1 MPQPEQQ
8 AREKIDQLLHAAGW
22 LVCDAAAASIHAARG
37 VAIREFP
44 LPGYGFADYLLYV
57 DGKAAGVIEA
67 KKEGVTLTGVE
78 TQSDKY
84 TKGLPAGLPRWRNPL
99 PFSYQSTG
107 IETRF
112 TNGLDPT
119 PRSRPVFAFHQ
130 PKLLADWLNYA
141 PAAQP
146 GEGSAGDLASTFLA
160 RLQAMPPLKEEG
172 LWPAQITAIRNLE
185 NSLKENRPRALIQM
199 ATGSGKTFTS
209 ISFIYRLIKFAGA
222 RRILFLV
229 DRGNLADQ
237 TLKEFQQ
244 YVSPYNNF
252 KFSEEYIV
260 QRLQGNQIDTT
271 ARVCICTIQRLY
283 FMLKGRELADEDE
296 DMMATGF
303 DGIYK
308 KVPPIEYNPAIPI
321 ETFDIIVTDEA
332 HRSIYNLW
340 AQVLEYFDA
349 YLIGLTAT
357 PGKQTFGF
365 FHQNL
370 VMEYNHEMAV
380 ADGVNVNYDVYRIKT
395 AITEAGSRVEAGYYV
410 EKQERDTRKTRWEE
424 LDDDFAYD
432 PNQLDRDVVTPDQI
446 RTIVRTFRD
455 KLFSEIFPGRTEV
468 PKTLIFAKDDNHAEN
483 IVEILREEFGKG
495 NEFAQKIT
503 YRTTGATPKELISAF
518 RNSYHP
524 RIAVT
529 VDMIATGTDIKPVEI
544 VFFMRAVKSRGFF
557 EQMKGRGVRV
567 INPDDLRAVTP
578 DATAKDH
585 FVIVD
590 AVGVCE
596 QDKTDAR
603 PMEKKPS
610 VSFERLLQAVAF
622 GNTEDDVITSIAGRL
637 ARMEHRISAED
648 DAKIRVA
655 SGGLGLKDLAHQ
667 LVAALSPDPVEA
679 ASRRLPYL
687 PMETADDY
695 AGYGFLDPNAPIE
708 MQRANLPHWR
718 QDEASYFV
726 TFRLADSLPRQ
737 RLIAWREARADW
749 LTRNPRPWSAAQET
763 DYTERFSARIESWLD
778 AGVGSCAL
786 ANPQARELME
796 TALWHFDGER
806 YRLGKYVVAANHVHV
821 IVTPLPGHELSEI
834 LHSWKSYTAKQILQ
848 LAAASGRLPEGAIS
862 IWQKESYDRIVR
874 TSEEL
879 FRIEQYIQRHS
890 EYELSAAVKRRDAA
904 STAMQQART
913 LAAKPLCDPTLRQLI
928 LDIKAKNELTIDHV
942 SQDQVI
948 EAGFSQAA
956 LDRARG
962 LVQSFEQFIADHK
975 DEITALQILYA
986 KPYKQRLT
994 FEAVKELADAIEK
1007 PPYLWNESQ
1016 LWQAYAAL
1024 EASKAKGASGKRILT
1039 DLVSLVRFAIHQ
1051 DNELV
1056 PFPERV
1062 NANFKAWVE
1071 AASRRLAETKRQ
1083 DAASTGFTTEQ
1094 MKWLEMIRDHI
1105 AANLGIEPDDFE
1117 YAPFAQEGG
1126 LGKVHQLFGDELN
1139 TLIEQL
1145 NESLAA

>member
-1 MPQPEQQ
+1 MPLEVE
-8 AREKIDQLLHAAGW
+8 ARGNIDRQLGAAGW
-22 LVCDAAAASIHAARG
+22 HVCDAGQTNIHAALG

-44 LPGYGFADYLLYV
+44 LKSGHGFADYLLYV

-84 TKGLPAGLPRWRNPL
+84 TKGLPDGLPKWHNPL
-99 PFSYQSTG
+99 LFSYQSTG

-112 TNGLDPT
+112 TNGIDPE
-119 PRSRPVFAFHQ
+119 PRSRRVFAFHKPELLFKWLKEDA
-130 PKLLADWLNYA
+130 PKEN
-141 PAAQP
+141 
-146 GEGSAGDLASTFLA
+146 FLA
-160 RLQAMPPLKEEG
+160 RLQAMPPLKEQG
-172 LWPAQITAIRNLE
+172 LWPAQITAIGSLE
-185 NSLKENRPRALIQM
+185 KSLKENRPRALIQM

-260 QRLQGNQIDTT
+260 QRLSGNQIDTT
-271 ARVCICTIQRLY
+271 ARVCICTIQRMY
-283 FMLKGRELADEDE
+283 SMLKGKELPPDLEEESVDKLGGLFKE
-296 DMMATGF
+296 
-303 DGIYK
+303 
-308 KVPPIEYNPAIPI
+308 PEPIEYNPNIPI

-349 YLIGLTAT
+349 YLVGLTAT
-357 PGKQTFGF
+357 PSKQTFGF

-395 AITEAGSRVEAGYYV
+395 AITEGGSRVEAGYYV

-446 RTIVRTFRD
+446 RTVLATFKE
-455 KLFSEIFPGRTEV
+455 KLFSEIFPGRSEV

-483 IVEILREEFGKG
+483 IVKILREEFGKG
-495 NEFAQKIT
+495 NDFAQKIT

-567 INPDDLRAVTP
+567 IAPDDLKAVTP
-578 DATAKDH
+578 DAIAKDH

-596 QDKTDAR
+596 EDKTDAR

-622 GNTEDDVITSIAGRL
+622 GNTEDDVITSIAGRM
-637 ARMEHRISAED
+637 ARMEHRISLED
-648 DAKIRVA
+648 DAKIRTL
-655 SGGLGLKDLAHQ
+655 SGGLGLKDLAHR
-667 LVAALSPDPVEA
+667 LVESLSPDSDQPGK
-679 ASRRLPYL
+679 
-687 PMETADDY
+687 M
-695 AGYGFLDPNAPIE
+695 
-708 MQRANLPHWR
+708 
-718 QDEASYFV
+718 
-726 TFRLADSLPRQ
+726 
-737 RLIAWREARADW
+737 
-749 LTRNPRPWSAAQET
+749 
-763 DYTERFSARIESWLD
+763 RIE
-778 AGVGSCAL
+778 
-786 ANPQARELME
+786 
-796 TALWHFDGER
+796 
-806 YRLGKYVVAANHVHV
+806 
-821 IVTPLPGHELSEI
+821 
-834 LHSWKSYTAKQILQ
+834 
-848 LAAASGRLPEGAIS
+848 
-862 IWQKESYDRIVR
+862 
-874 TSEEL
+874 
-879 FRIEQYIQRHS
+879 
-890 EYELSAAVKRRDAA
+890 
-904 STAMQQART
+904 
-913 LAAKPLCDPTLRQLI
+913 AAKPLCDPALRQLI
-928 LDIKAKNELTIDHV
+928 LDIKAKNEITIDHV

-956 LDRARG
+956 LDRAKG
-962 LVQSFEQFIADHK
+962 LVQSFEQFIKDHK
-975 DEITALQILYA
+975 DEITALQILYS

-994 FEAVKELADAIEK
+994 FEAVKELADKLEA

-1024 EASKAKGASGKRILT
+1024 EKSKVKGASGRRILT

-1062 NANFKAWVE
+1062 NANFNAWL
-1071 AASRRLAETKRQ
+1071 ATQQQLPSPASGRGAGGEGR
-1083 DAASTGFTTEQ
+1083 FTPEQ
-1094 MKWLEMIRDHI
+1094 LKWLEMIRDHI
-1105 AANLGIEPDDFE
+1105 AANLGIVPDDFE

-1126 LGKVHQLFGDELN
+1126 LGRVHQLFGDELN

-1145 NESLAA
+1145 NETLAA